1 MMYRTICTECA
12 HRNPF
17 EGDNGITFEPDGPV
31 AVQWIENVNPKTE
44 RNPKNWWAHQLPGC
58 NALPKRPYSDD
69 VDPVVDPG

>member
-1 MMYRTICTECA
+1 MYRTICAECA

-44 RNPKNWWAHQLPGC
+44 RNPKNW
-58 NALPKRPYSDD
+58 
-69 VDPVVDPG
+69 